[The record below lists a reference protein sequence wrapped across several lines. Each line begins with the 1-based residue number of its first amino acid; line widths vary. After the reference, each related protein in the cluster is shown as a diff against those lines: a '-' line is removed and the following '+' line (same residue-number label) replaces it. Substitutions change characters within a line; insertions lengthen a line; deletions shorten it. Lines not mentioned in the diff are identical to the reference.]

1 VTLSRCQNSPF
12 LYLSTLKLR
21 VEPKSFSRDVGE
33 HEPADVEAVLVVLR
47 QKALPD
53 PGEDM

>member
-12 LYLSTLKLR
+12 LYLSTLKFR